1 MTRLHADPVE
11 VQRHDTGL
19 GPEPAR
25 FLWRGRLYVVR
36 DVLSTWLE
44 TAAWWQSPSSRAPDV
59 LDLGERELWRVEASA
74 GRTSGCG
81 VFELGF
87 SQSSGHWTLVR
98 ALD

>member
-1 MTRLHADPVE
+1 MRRYDEPVD
-11 VQRHDTGL
+11 VRRRDAA
-19 GPEPAR
+19 PAE

-36 DVLSTWLE
+36 DVLGTWME
-44 TAAWWQSPSSRAPDV
+44 TAAWWQPASTSAQARRAE

-74 GRTSGCG
+74 GRARGSG

-87 SQSSGHWTLVR
+87 SESSGHWTLVR